1 MKKMFVSRR
10 TGRMLLAP
18 VLASTAAFAAVLG
31 PGALHAA
38 AASDML
44 WVYSDPYEMTL
55 SGPYEDGS
63 AGPPQTLTILV
74 SHDNTSTTV
83 PAGTLSVDVSEIAA
97 FADVNWPANCRPE
110 TATTAVCDTPEL
122 PGGGYASAAAIGL
135 TAKADA
141 PDASEGYVRYSAEA
155 GGMTAWPGETRV
167 AVGNGP
173 ALGLTQAA
181 SVTGLAPG
189 AAFAAPV
196 TLANKGNRTADRTLL
211 TLFTSRGVKLRDP
224 VPSNCEF
231 NDASTGRT
239 LLCVLDEKA
248 APGSYQTLP
257 LSFRAKDNA
266 LFDRIDYSVQ
276 PYSEQAL
283 ADQRHGQVF
292 TSGTGAELNLSPASP
307 TDEETNSYRILSV
320 RATNTADYRLTGSQV
335 SGAAGEVVQ
344 ASVTVRNHGPA
355 WVASLSAG
363 DPAATVDVNIPA
375 GTTVTAKPENC
386 EARTA
391 SGGYRDEQLG
401 APRYRCFSPIYLTEA
416 GAESTHRFIF
426 DLRINEVIPGSSAA
440 SAIWNDAYE
449 PPVRAFDPNLTNNE
463 SHIVVNP

>member
-1 MKKMFVSRR
+1 MFLSRR
-10 TGRMLLAP
+10 TGRVLLAP

-31 PGALHAA
+31 PGALPAA

-63 AGPPQTLTILV
+63 PAPSQTLTILV
-74 SHDNTSTTV
+74 SHDNTGTTV
-83 PAGTLSVDVSEIAA
+83 PAGTLSVDVSGIAA
-97 FADVNWPANCRPE
+97 FADVSWPANCRPQ
-110 TATTAVCDTPEL
+110 TDTTALCDTPEL
-122 PGGGYASAAAIGL
+122 PGGGYAPAAAIGL
-135 TAKADA
+135 TAKAGA

-189 AAFAAPV
+189 AAFDTPV

-211 TLFTSRGVKLRDP
+211 TLFTSRGVKLRGP
-224 VPSNCEF
+224 VPANCEY
-231 NDASTGRT
+231 NDGDTGRT
-239 LLCVLDEKA
+239 LLCTLDEKA
-248 APGSYQTLP
+248 APGSYHSLP
-257 LSFRAKDNA
+257 LGFRAKDNA

-276 PYSEQAL
+276 PYSEQAR
-283 ADQRHGQVF
+283 DEQRHGQVF
-292 TSGTGAELNLSPASP
+292 TPGSGAELDLSPAP
-307 TDEETNSYRILSV
+307 ATDEETDPYRMLSV
-320 RATNTADYRLTGSQV
+320 RAKNTADYRLTGSQV
-335 SGAAGEVVQ
+335 SGAAGETVQ
-344 ASVTVRNHGPA
+344 ASVTVRNQGPA

-375 GTTVTAKPENC
+375 GTTVTAKPDNC

-401 APRYRCFSPIYLTEA
+401 APRYRCFTPIYLTEA
-416 GAESTHRFIF
+416 GTESTHRFTF
-426 DLRINEVIPGSSAA
+426 GLRIDEVLPGAGA
-440 SAIWNDAYE
+440 TAAIWNDAYE
-449 PPVRAFDPNLTNNE
+449 PPVRTFDPDLTNNE
-463 SHIVVNP
+463 ARIVVNP